1 MTCAEFAQ
9 SANRCNV
16 IMSDKGICG
25 IASIN
30 AHIDKIA
37 QAVQSGA
44 AGAQSRLAASW
55 FRSVVKHGLDPG
67 QQRAPEYLSAKDIS
81 RRRQALGRVAVIA
94 EPKLDQ
100 LFSLVGSSGC
110 CVVLTDS
117 QGVIVDHRFKDADMQ
132 VFHDWGLGAGAD
144 WSEAAQGTN
153 GIGTCLTERRE
164 VVIHRDQHFMASN
177 IAMSCIDAPVYG
189 AEGEIVAALDVSSA
203 RADQTETMNGMI
215 SELVRQAARSIE
227 ADNFQDKYRDVRVLV
242 VNDPSGGVSRLAT
255 NADDIVI
262 GATRAARR
270 AFDLQT
276 EGALK
281 PVPLGDLIGRDN
293 TSKGFE
299 RAQSAAVMRALVR
312 ADHNVSLA
320 ARELGV
326 SRATLYRRMKR
337 LGISG

>member
-1 MTCAEFAQ
+1 MA
-9 SANRCNV
+9 SA
-16 IMSDKGICG
+16 S
-25 IASIN
+25 S
-30 AHIDKIA
+30 HIDKIA
-37 QAVQSGA
+37 RAVQSGA

-55 FRSVVKHGLDPG
+55 FRSMVKHGLDPAEA
-67 QQRAPEYLSAKDIS
+67 RAPEYLSAHDIHA
-81 RRRQALGRVAVIA
+81 RREALGRVAVIA
-94 EPKLDQ
+94 KPKLDQ
-100 LFSLVGSSGC
+100 LFALVGSSGC
-110 CVVLTDS
+110 GVVLTDN
-117 QGVIVDHRFKDADMQ
+117 QGVIVDHRFGSADMR
-132 VFHDWGLGAGAD
+132 VFRDWGLDTGAD
-144 WSEAAQGTN
+144 WSEATQGTN

-177 IAMSCIDAPVYG
+177 IAMSCIDAPVFG
-189 AEGEIVAALDVSSA
+189 AEGQIVAALDVSSA

-227 ADNFQDKYRDVRVLV
+227 ADNFQDKFSDARVLV
-242 VNDPSGGVSRLAT
+242 VNDPGDGVALLAT

-270 AFDLQT
+270 GFGLQP

-281 PVPLGDLIGRDN
+281 PVALGDLIGRDR

-299 RAQSAAVMRALVR
+299 RAQKAAVMRALVR
-312 ADHNVSLA
+312 ADRNVSLA

-337 LGISG
+337 LGITA

>member
-1 MTCAEFAQ
+1 MTATT
-9 SANRCNV
+9 S
-16 IMSDKGICG
+16 S
-25 IASIN
+25 
-30 AHIDKIA
+30 HIDKIA
-37 QAVQSGA
+37 RAVQSGA

-55 FRSVVKHGLDPG
+55 FRTVVKHGLDPA
-67 QQRAPEYLSAKDIS
+67 QTRAPEYLSAKDIDA
-81 RRRQALGRVAVIA
+81 RKEALGRVAVIA
-94 EPKLDQ
+94 EAKLDQ
-100 LFSLVGSSGC
+100 LFALVGSSGC
-110 CVVLTDS
+110 GVVLTDN
-117 QGVIVDHRFKDADMQ
+117 QGVIVDHRFGDADMG

-164 VVIHRDQHFMASN
+164 VIIHRDQHFMASN

-189 AEGEIVAALDVSSA
+189 AEGQIVAALDVSSA
-203 RADQTETMNGMI
+203 RAGQTETMNGMI

-227 ADNFQDKYRDVRVLV
+227 ADNFQDKFSNARVLV
-242 VNDPSGGVSRLAT
+242 VNDPGDGVSLLAT

-270 AFDLQT
+270 AFELQS

-281 PVPLGDLIGRDN
+281 PVPLVDLIGRDK

-299 RAQSAAVMRALVR
+299 RAQRAAVMRALVR
-312 ADHNVSLA
+312 AEQNISLA

-337 LGISG
+337 LGITG

>member
-1 MTCAEFAQ
+1 M
-9 SANRCNV
+9 
-16 IMSDKGICG
+16 
-25 IASIN
+25 IASTSS
-30 AHIDKIA
+30 HIEKIA

-44 AGAQSRLAASW
+44 AGAQSRIAASW
-55 FRSVVKHGLDPG
+55 FRSMVKHGLDPG
-67 QQRAPEYLSAKDIS
+67 QQSAPEYLSANDIYK
-81 RRRQALGRVAVIA
+81 RNQALGRVAVIA
-94 EPKLDQ
+94 KPKLDQ
-100 LFSLVGSSGC
+100 LFALVGSSGC
-110 CVVLTDS
+110 GVVLTDR
-117 QGVIVDHRFKDADMQ
+117 QGVIVDHRFEGADMQ
-132 VFHDWGLGAGAD
+132 VFHGWGLGAGAD

-164 VVIHRDQHFMASN
+164 VIIHRDQHFMASN

-203 RADQTETMNGMI
+203 RADQTATMNGMI

-227 ADNFQDKYRDVRVLV
+227 TDNFQDKFSDARVLI
-242 VNDPSGGVSRLAT
+242 VNDPTDGVSLLAA

-270 AFDLQT
+270 AFGLET

-281 PVPLGDLIGRDN
+281 PVPLGDLIGQDK
-293 TSKGFE
+293 TTKGFE
-299 RAQSAAVMRALVR
+299 RAQHAAVKRALVR
-312 ADHNVSLA
+312 ADGNVSLA

-337 LGISG
+337 LGIVG